1 VRFLDLL
8 RSAFSNLRRRKLR
21 SFLTIFAVVIG
32 ASLVSLLVSLGIG
45 AQQFLTAQIKA
56 MMPPDV
62 VMVASDQ
69 DTFEMGLG
77 GMGFGGSPQE
87 VSHDEG
93 SPFSLE
99 PLTLQDI
106 EAVRA
111 LEHVERTDPYVI
123 LRAESVELQGSDR
136 SFRTRLRAMPQ
147 YQVEETDLV
156 AGRHLTEQSR
166 RECIIANQYIDSF
179 SLDKPEHA
187 IGKEVIIRVSQWTSF
202 IGLPSD
208 FKDFNFEIVG
218 VTEKTL
224 SSTQIIISIEDG
236 KEIARFWIGDDDWY
250 TDKIPPP
257 MIQAKVDDS
266 RYVNQVAQ
274 EVKDLDLGAF
284 TADDALGILGNIFS
298 IINAVLSAFGLIAL
312 GVASLGIINTLIMA
326 IYERTREIGLM
337 KAVGASRGTIRLL
350 FTAEGVIIGFLGG
363 IIGVGIGYALG
374 LAINRVSHATFLKDF
389 QTFNISAFPWWLIV
403 GVIALS
409 TIIALAATLYPAH
422 RASRLDPIE
431 ALRYE

>member
-1 VRFLDLL
+1 MSFLDLL
-8 RSAFSNLRRRKLR
+8 RNAFFNLWRRKLR

-45 AQQFLTAQIKA
+45 AQQFITAQIKA

-62 VMVASDQ
+62 VMVASSKKAFDI
-69 DTFEMGLG
+69 GLG
-77 GMGFGGSPQE
+77 GLGFGRSPQE
-87 VSHDEG
+87 VYDSED
-93 SPFSLE
+93 SPSSSE

-111 LEHVERTDPYVI
+111 LEHVERIDPYVI
-123 LRAESVELQGSDR
+123 LRAEWVELQGSDKR
-136 SFRTRLRAMPQ
+136 LRTRLRAMPQ
-147 YQVEETDLV
+147 YQLEETDLV

-166 RECIIANQYIDSF
+166 LECIIANQYIDSF
-179 SLDKPEHA
+179 GLEKAEDA
-187 IGKEVIIRVSQWTSF
+187 LGQEVIVRVRQWTSF
-202 IGLPSD
+202 IGLPSETE
-208 FKDFNFEIVG
+208 DFNFEIVG

-236 KEIARFWIGDDDWY
+236 KEISRFWVDNPNWY
-250 TDKIPPP
+250 TDDIPPA
-257 MIQAKVDDS
+257 ILQVKLEDS
-266 RYVNQVAQ
+266 GYADQVAQ
-274 EVKDLDLGAF
+274 AVEDLGLGAI
-284 TADDALGILGNIFS
+284 TSDDVLGLISTIFV
-298 IINAVLSAFGLIAL
+298 IIQAVLSAFGLIAL

-326 IYERTREIGLM
+326 IYERTREIGVM

-350 FTAEGVIIGFLGG
+350 FTIEGVIIGFLGG
-363 IIGVGIGYALG
+363 TIGVGIGYALG
-374 LAINRVSHATFLKDF
+374 LAINRISRATFLKDF
-389 QTFNISAFPWWLIV
+389 ETFDISAFPWWLMV

-409 TIIALAATLYPAH
+409 TIVALAATLYPAH

>member
-1 VRFLDLL
+1 VSFLDLL
-8 RSAFSNLRRRKLR
+8 RNAFFNLWRRKLR

-45 AQQFLTAQIKA
+45 AQQFITAQIKA

-62 VMVASDQ
+62 VMVASSKKGFDI
-69 DTFEMGLG
+69 GLG
-77 GMGFGGSPQE
+77 GLGFGRSPQE
-87 VSHDEG
+87 VSDSED
-93 SPFSLE
+93 SPSSSE

-111 LEHVERTDPYVI
+111 LEHVERIDPYVI
-123 LRAESVELQGSDR
+123 LRAEWVELQGSDKR
-136 SFRTRLRAMPQ
+136 LRTRLRAMPQ
-147 YQVEETDLV
+147 YQLEETDLV

-166 RECIIANQYIDSF
+166 QECIIANQYIDSF
-179 SLDKPEHA
+179 GLEKAEDA
-187 IGKEVIIRVSQWTSF
+187 LGQEVIVRVRQWTSF
-202 IGLPSD
+202 IGLPSETE
-208 FKDFNFEIVG
+208 DFNFEIVG

-236 KEIARFWIGDDDWY
+236 KEISRFWVDNPNWY
-250 TDKIPPP
+250 TDDIPPA
-257 MIQAKVDDS
+257 ILQVKLEDS
-266 RYVNQVAQ
+266 QYADQVAQ
-274 EVKDLDLGAF
+274 AVEDLG
-284 TADDALGILGNIFS
+284 LGAITSNDVLGLISTIFV
-298 IINAVLSAFGLIAL
+298 IIQAVLSAFGLIAL

-326 IYERTREIGLM
+326 IYERTREIGVM